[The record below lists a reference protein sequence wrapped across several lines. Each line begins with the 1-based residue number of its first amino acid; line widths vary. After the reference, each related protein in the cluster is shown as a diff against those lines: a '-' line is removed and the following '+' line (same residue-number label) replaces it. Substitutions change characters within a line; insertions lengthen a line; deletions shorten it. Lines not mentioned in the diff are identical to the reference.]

1 MDPHTRRTDLPPIG
15 EPPTQVRVQ
24 YQRWLD
30 EVDDELVGGGL
41 RVSESLPRVTRAFL
55 AGDRGGIFEARAMAA
70 EVTERCRR
78 VEEQG
83 FLLLAR
89 EAPVAGDLRRLVS
102 ILRLVF
108 AVERSASLLR
118 HVAESLDR
126 FDPRLL
132 PEDVRELVAELAT
145 TSDDVFRRGLDAWR
159 RRDALAVREV
169 DELDS
174 RVDTLRD
181 HLLQLAEQRLA
192 GSSELLLLGLLAR
205 YYERIADHGVA
216 FAQHATFAATG
227 ERVAVGP

>member
-1 MDPHTRRTDLPPIG
+1 MDPQIRRTDLPPSG
-15 EPPTQVRVQ
+15 DPPKQVRVQ

-30 EVDDELVGGGL
+30 DIDDELVGGGL
-41 RVSESLPRVTRAFL
+41 RVSESLPRITRAFL
-55 AGDRGGIFEARAMAA
+55 AGDRSCIHEVSAMAA

-118 HVAESLDR
+118 HVAESLER

-132 PEDVRELVAELAT
+132 PEDVRELVAELAAR
-145 TSDDVFRRGLDAWR
+145 SDDVFRRGLDAWR
-159 RRDALAVREV
+159 QRDALAVREV
-169 DELDS
+169 DALDA
-174 RVDTLRD
+174 RVDSLRD
-181 HLLQLAEQRLA
+181 GLLQLVEQRLA

-216 FAQHATFAATG
+216 FAQHATFAVTG

>member
-1 MDPHTRRTDLPPIG
+1 
-15 EPPTQVRVQ
+15 
-24 YQRWLD
+24 
-30 EVDDELVGGGL
+30 
-41 RVSESLPRVTRAFL
+41 
-55 AGDRGGIFEARAMAA
+55 
-70 EVTERCRR
+70 
-78 VEEQG
+78 
-83 FLLLAR
+83 
-89 EAPVAGDLRRLVS
+89 
-102 ILRLVF
+102 
-108 AVERSASLLR
+108 
-118 HVAESLDR
+118 VAESLDR

-159 RRDALAVREV
+159 QRDALAVREV

>member
-1 MDPHTRRTDLPPIG
+1 MNGEVNRTELPPLG
-15 EPPTQVRVQ
+15 EPARQMRMQ
-24 YQRWLD
+24 YQQWLD
-30 EVDDELVGGGL
+30 DIDDELVGGGL
-41 RVSESLPRVTRAFL
+41 LVSETLPRVTRAFL
-55 AGDRGGIFEARAMAA
+55 AGDRACIDEVRAMAG
-70 EVTERCRR
+70 EVTDRCRH

-118 HVAESLDR
+118 HVAEMLDR

-132 PEDVRELVAELAT
+132 PLDVRQQVEELA
-145 TSDDVFRRGLDAWR
+145 SRAALVFGRGLDAWR
-159 RRDALAVREV
+159 RRDGLAVREV
-169 DELDS
+169 DGLDDE
-174 RVDTLRD
+174 VDTLRD
-181 HLLQLAEQRLA
+181 GLLAVAERRLE

-216 FAQHATFAATG
+216 FAQHATFSVTG
-227 ERVAVGP
+227 ERVQVGP

>member
-1 MDPHTRRTDLPPIG
+1 MTAEVHRTDLPPLG
-15 EPPTQVRVQ
+15 EPARQVRVQ
-24 YQRWLD
+24 YQQWLD
-30 EVDDELVGGGL
+30 DIDDELVGGGL
-41 RVSESLPRVTRAFL
+41 LVSGSLPRVTRAFL
-55 AGDRGGIFEARAMAA
+55 AADRACIDEVRAMAG

-118 HVAESLDR
+118 HVAETLDR
-126 FDPRLL
+126 VDPRRL
-132 PEDVRELVAELAT
+132 PADVRSQVEELAAG
-145 TSDDVFRRGLDAWR
+145 SALVFRRGLDAWR
-159 RRDALAVREV
+159 RRDGLAVHEV
-169 DELDS
+169 DRLDDE
-174 RVDTLRD
+174 VDTLRD
-181 HLLQLAEQRLA
+181 GLLAVAERRLD

-216 FAQHATFAATG
+216 FAQHATFAVTG
-227 ERVAVGP
+227 ERVQVGP